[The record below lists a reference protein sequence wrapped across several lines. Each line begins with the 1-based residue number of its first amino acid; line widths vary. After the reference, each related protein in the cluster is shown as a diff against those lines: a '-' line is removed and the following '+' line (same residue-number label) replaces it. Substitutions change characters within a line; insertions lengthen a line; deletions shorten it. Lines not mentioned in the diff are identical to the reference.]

1 MPSKNKVQ
9 KSAKTNQR
17 TAMNSAVLDELV
29 RAIEGKVNKK
39 GMTKAQ
45 ARKVQ
50 EDAVNKAI
58 SNLQG
63 KKPIITPQQ
72 IRKTLQAQ
80 QMKMRE
86 A

>member
-1 MPSKNKVQ
+1 
-9 KSAKTNQR
+9 
-17 TAMNSAVLDELV
+17 MNSAVLDELV